1 MIKQEIK
8 TYEEAAEYLLN
19 IPRFTKKNSMED
31 TKAFLGRLGDPDR
44 DLKILHIAGT
54 NGKGSVC
61 AYLRYV
67 LEEAGYSVCS
77 FTSPHLVDV
86 RERFLI
92 RGEMVSKEA
101 FLQAFRVIY
110 DMIPWEMLSSGD
122 TFNEGGKLP
131 EGFYHPTF
139 FEYLFFMA
147 MVLFRE
153 ARPDYCI
160 LETGLGGR
168 LDATNAVA
176 KKELAVI
183 TRISLDHMEYL
194 GDTAVKIAGEKAGI
208 IAPGTP
214 VIYLDDEKSVSA
226 VFDERAKK
234 LGAKPSPVS
243 TSDYELIKFQNK
255 IIDFSLLTRYYKDIS
270 VTLHTAA
277 LYQMEN
283 AALAVR
289 AIEELDQG
297 RTITAKQVIDGLG
310 KCFWPGRME
319 EIAADVFVDGAH
331 NADGVRAFLESVK
344 ADGWQGKRTL
354 VFSAVK
360 DKQFDVMLGEI
371 MASKLFSKLSLVP
384 MHSGR
389 ATDLGTLVELAKQL
403 RGRLAGNASEE
414 KEDKPLPE
422 GKAAGNALD
431 EKAGK
436 SLPEIGTYDGVRTA
450 MEELLRIKRGDERIY
465 VAGSLY
471 LVGEVK
477 ASLGVLKDD
486 QF

>member
-1 MIKQEIK
+1 M
-8 TYEEAAEYLLN
+8 
-19 IPRFTKKNSMED
+19 
-31 TKAFLGRLGDPDR
+31 
-44 DLKILHIAGT
+44 
-54 NGKGSVC
+54 
-61 AYLRYV
+61 
-67 LEEAGYSVCS
+67 
-77 FTSPHLVDV
+77 
-86 RERFLI
+86 
-92 RGEMVSKEA
+92 
-101 FLQAFRVIY
+101 
-110 DMIPWEMLSSGD
+110 
-122 TFNEGGKLP
+122 
-131 EGFYHPTF
+131 
-139 FEYLFFMA
+139 
-147 MVLFRE
+147 
-153 ARPDYCI
+153 DYCI

-371 MASKLFSKLSLVP
+371 MASKLFTKLYLVP
-384 MHSGR
+384 IHSGR
-389 ATDLGTLVELAKQL
+389 ATDLETLVELAK
-403 RGRLAGNASEE
+403 RFRSEANE
-414 KEDKPLPE
+414 NERSGEEEEFLPLI
-422 GKAAGNALD
+422 GKFENVQ
-431 EKAGK
+431 K
-436 SLPEIGTYDGVRTA
+436 A

>member
-1 MIKQEIK
+1 SRYWSMVHGN
-8 TYEEAAEYLLN
+8 TPEEVLQDGEGLQ
-19 IPRFTKKNSMED
+19 IMRT
-31 TKAFLGRLGDPDR
+31 LGRNMAWF
-44 DLKILHIAGT
+44 LKL
-54 NGKGSVC
+54 
-61 AYLRYV
+61 
-67 LEEAGYSVCS
+67 
-77 FTSPHLVDV
+77 
-86 RERFLI
+86 
-92 RGEMVSKEA
+92 KE
-101 FLQAFRVIY
+101 
-110 DMIPWEMLSSGD
+110 
-122 TFNEGGKLP
+122 
-131 EGFYHPTF
+131 
-139 FEYLFFMA
+139 
-147 MVLFRE
+147 
-153 ARPDYCI
+153 
-160 LETGLGGR
+160 
-168 LDATNAVA
+168 
-176 KKELAVI
+176 
-183 TRISLDHMEYL
+183 
-194 GDTAVKIAGEKAGI
+194 AGEKAGI

-289 AIEELDQG
+289 AVEELDQG
-297 RTITAKQVIDGLG
+297 RTVTAQHLKNGLR

-319 EIAADVFVDGAH
+319 EIASDVFVDGAH

-371 MASKLFSKLSLVP
+371 MASKLFTKLYLVP
-384 MHSGR
+384 IHSGR
-389 ATDLGTLVELAKQL
+389 ATDLGTLVELAKRL
-403 RGRLAGNASEE
+403 RSEANE
-414 KEDKPLPE
+414 NERSGEDEELLPLI
-422 GKAAGNALD
+422 GKFENVQ
-431 EKAGK
+431 K
-436 SLPEIGTYDGVRTA
+436 A
-450 MEELLRIKRGDERIY
+450 MEELLRIKRGDQRIY